1 MKQKRWILLAFLFA
15 LLLCSGCTAG
25 SNRELSTTSAT
36 SDITLEDDVTE
47 RDDSLTR
54 AAPYPTVK
62 IPTSPDDPYAQIV
75 KDLYEQYA
83 QYVTA
88 EEVFEDFKYA
98 LCDIDGDGTQELLL
112 SSWYVLWGYEGP
124 EFEYESEEIGKKAVL
139 FDRFYYISN
148 GEAVEMPVL
157 NGLWYD
163 AAGPTGGRDLLTN
176 GVIRLYGG
184 SPNYTSYAYF
194 RYANGELSL
203 LRVLRNFS
211 DTGRWLFTYE
221 GDQST
226 RTPITEE
233 EFNRMRAEIEGD
245 AQVVE
250 IDWKPLESYGRE

>member
-1 MKQKRWILLAFLFA
+1 MKKNRWLF
-15 LLLCSGCTAG
+15 LLLCLALLICTGCRKHEQKQNTTTQNNEQTSECVQTRSGEIPT
-25 SNRELSTTSAT
+25 RE
-36 SDITLEDDVTE
+36 V
-47 RDDSLTR
+47 
-54 AAPYPTVK
+54 PYPTVK
-62 IPTSPDDPYAQIV
+62 IPTNPDDPYAQII
-75 KDLYEQYA
+75 KDMYEQYA
-83 QYVTA
+83 EYVTA
-88 EEVFEDFKYA
+88 EEIFEDLKYA
-98 LCDIDGDGTQELLL
+98 LYDMDKDGTRELLL
-112 SSWYVLWGYEGP
+112 SSRYILWGYEGP
-124 EFEYESEEIGKKAVL
+124 EFEYESDEIGKKAVL

>member
-1 MKQKRWILLAFLFA
+1 MW
-15 LLLCSGCTAG
+15 G
-25 SNRELSTTSAT
+25 
-36 SDITLEDDVTE
+36 
-47 RDDSLTR
+47 
-54 AAPYPTVK
+54 
-62 IPTSPDDPYAQIV
+62 
-75 KDLYEQYA
+75 
-83 QYVTA
+83 A
-88 EEVFEDFKYA
+88 EE
-98 LCDIDGDGTQELLL
+98 
-112 SSWYVLWGYEGP
+112 P
-124 EFEYESEEIGKKAVL
+124 EFDDGNDLTGQEGIV
-139 FDRFYYISN
+139 FDRFYVIQNDKAIDITEPMSS
-148 GEAVEMPVL
+148 
-157 NGLWYD
+157 LWNCI
-163 AAGPTGGRDLLTN
+163 GSVGGRDILVN

-184 SPNYTSYAYF
+184 TPDYTSYAYF